1 MIIARRCDWER
12 VVQSGIPKA
21 KCISDK
27 DVAVADPGDVVR
39 RMARRERKGDIAPTE
54 MYRTFN
60 MGLGMVIAV
69 AAGDEARA
77 LEVLKQ
83 AGETAQI
90 IGCVAAGKG
99 VTHAALE

>member
-1 MIIARRCDWER
+1 
-12 VVQSGIPKA
+12 
-21 KCISDK
+21 
-27 DVAVADPGDVVR
+27 
-39 RMARRERKGDIAPTE
+39 

-69 AAGDEARA
+69 ATGDEARA